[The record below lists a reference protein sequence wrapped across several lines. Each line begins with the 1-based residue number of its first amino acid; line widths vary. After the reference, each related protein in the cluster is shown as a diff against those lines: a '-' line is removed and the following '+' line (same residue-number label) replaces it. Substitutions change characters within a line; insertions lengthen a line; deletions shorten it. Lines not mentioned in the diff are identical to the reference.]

1 MIFAFLG
8 RREQPLYAIAPAVF
22 ENSFYSIPFPARLV
36 NTFARVG
43 QGLRMNGMDNVSKKS
58 IVVGAAAAFSGEADF
73 RRMIF

>member
-1 MIFAFLG
+1 MALFP
-8 RREQPLYAIAPAVF
+8 PLQDASIIIVIIVVFPAVVNKLF
-22 ENSFYSIPFPARLV
+22 EIY
-36 NTFARVG
+36 